1 MTNIL
6 VVEDDFAIRELI
18 CRTLAAKGYQMS
30 QASCGAEAVSV
41 VDRESQDLILLD
53 VNLPDIDGFS
63 LHRHLGNAP
72 VIYITARD
80 EIKDRLR
87 GFELGAYDYLVKP
100 FDLQELAARVQAV
113 LCRKVPKK
121 EEVVLQIGDLKIDLQ
136 TCSVSR
142 GKQEIDLSAREFEL
156 LKAFA
161 EHKNK
166 VLSRQQLLELAWE
179 PGFDGDLRTVDI
191 HVQRLRKKLDLY
203 EAIKTVFKIGYKLE
217 IK

>member
-1 MTNIL
+1 M
-6 VVEDDFAIRELI
+6 
-18 CRTLAAKGYQMS
+18 
-30 QASCGAEAVSV
+30 
-41 VDRESQDLILLD
+41 VDRESPDLILLD

-63 LHRHLGNAP
+63 LHRHLGDVP

-80 EIKDRLR
+80 EVKDRLR

-121 EEVVLQIGDLKIDLQ
+121 KDVVLQIGDLKIDLQ

-142 GKQEIDLSAREFEL
+142 GKQEIDLSVREFEL
-156 LKAFA
+156 LKALA

-191 HVQRLRKKLDLY
+191 HVQRLRKKLDLHKT
-203 EAIKTVFKIGYKLE
+203 IKTVFKMGYKLE

>member
-30 QASCGAEAVSV
+30 QASCGAEAVSA
-41 VDRESQDLILLD
+41 VDRALQDLILLD

-63 LHRHLGNAP
+63 LHQHLGDVP

-100 FDLQELAARVQAV
+100 FDLQELSARVQAV
-113 LCRKVPKK
+113 LCRKIPRQA
-121 EEVVLQIGDLKIDLQ
+121 EPVLQIGDLKMDLE
-136 TCSVSR
+136 TCSVFR
-142 GKQEIDLSAREFEL
+142 GIKEIPLSAREFEL
-156 LKAFA
+156 LRAFV

-166 VLSRQQLLELAWE
+166 VLSRQQLLELAWD

-191 HVQRLRKKLDLY
+191 HVQRLRKKLDLH
-203 EAIKTVFKIGYKLE
+203 EMIKTVFKMGYKLE
-217 IK
+217 SK

>member
-1 MTNIL
+1 M
-6 VVEDDFAIRELI
+6 
-18 CRTLAAKGYQMS
+18 
-30 QASCGAEAVSV
+30 
-41 VDRESQDLILLD
+41 
-53 VNLPDIDGFS
+53 
-63 LHRHLGNAP
+63 
-72 VIYITARD
+72 
-80 EIKDRLR
+80 
-87 GFELGAYDYLVKP
+87 
-100 FDLQELAARVQAV
+100 QELAARVQAV

-121 EEVVLQIGDLKIDLQ
+121 KDVVLQIGDLKIDLQ
-136 TCSVSR
+136 TCSGSR

-191 HVQRLRKKLDLY
+191 HVQRLRKKLDLHKT
-203 EAIKTVFKIGYKLE
+203 IKTVFKMGYKLE

>member
-1 MTNIL
+1 MTSIL

-18 CRTLAAKGYQMS
+18 CRTLAAKGYQIS
-30 QASCGAEAVSV
+30 QVSCGAEAVSLG
-41 VDRESQDLILLD
+41 EKEFADLVFLGLK
-53 VNLPDIDGFS
+53 LPDIDGFS
-63 LHRHLGNAP
+63 LHRHLGDVP

-80 EIKDRLR
+80 EVKDRLR

-121 EEVVLQIGDLKIDLQ
+121 KDVVLQIGDLKIDLQ

-191 HVQRLRKKLDLY
+191 HVQRLRKKLDLHKT
-203 EAIKTVFKIGYKLE
+203 IKTVFKMGYKLE